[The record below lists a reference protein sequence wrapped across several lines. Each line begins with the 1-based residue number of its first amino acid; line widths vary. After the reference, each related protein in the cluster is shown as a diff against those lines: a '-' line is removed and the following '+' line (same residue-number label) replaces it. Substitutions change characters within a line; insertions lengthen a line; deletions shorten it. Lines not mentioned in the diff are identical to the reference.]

1 MSVQFRR
8 GLLCLLFMLSP
19 WLATAEEC
27 AEWARWQAF
36 SSRFIQTDGR
46 VLADESEQHYS
57 TSEGQA
63 YALFFA
69 LVANDRKTFER
80 VLFWTSANL
89 AAGDLSARLP
99 AWQWGKRQDGS
110 WGVVD
115 ANSASD
121 ADTWLAYT
129 LLEAGRL
136 WHEPR
141 YSAYGN
147 LMLANI
153 RLHLIR
159 DFPGLGA
166 MLLPGAV
173 GFNLNDGGARFN
185 LSYYPVQLLRVFAK
199 AEPTGP
205 WNELI
210 VNSLKLMRAATPKGF
225 APDWQAYVPGTG
237 FIKDPV
243 LGANGSHDAIRV
255 YLWWGMLAKQ
265 DAAASGL
272 KEMLYGMN
280 KLISNQEV
288 TPPLNV
294 DAQTAA
300 YSGNSPPGF
309 SAALLPYLATMKNKR
324 ALSLQNDRLIANETA
339 GLIGEEARY
348 YDQVLTLFGQ
358 GWMERRFSFSPQGQ
372 LLAQW
377 NPSCSAKK

>member
-1 MSVQFRR
+1 MILRFCRCLL
-8 GLLCLLFMLSP
+8 GLLLLSP
-19 WLATAEEC
+19 WLTQAKEC

-36 SSRFIQTDGR
+36 SSRFIMTDGR

-69 LVANDRKTFER
+69 LVANDRKSFER
-80 VLFWTSANL
+80 VLAWTRDNL
-89 AAGDLSARLP
+89 SAGDLTATLP

-115 ANSASD
+115 TNSASD

-136 WHEPR
+136 WREPR

-166 MLLPGAV
+166 MLMPGAA
-173 GFNLNDGGARFN
+173 GFELNEGGMRFN
-185 LSYYPVQLLRVFAK
+185 PSYYPVQLFRVFAQ
-199 AEPTGP
+199 ADSAGP

-210 VNSLKLMRAATPKGF
+210 GNSLRLMRAATPKGF
-225 APDWQAYVPGTG
+225 VPDWLAYIPGTG

-243 LGANGSHDAIRV
+243 LGATGSYDAIRV

-272 KEMLYGMN
+272 KEMLGGMD
-280 KLISNQEV
+280 KLLLNQEI

-294 DAQTAA
+294 DSQTGS
-300 YSGNSPPGF
+300 YSGISPPGF
-309 SAALLPYLATMKNKR
+309 SGALLPYLATMKNNR
-324 ALSLQNDRLIANETA
+324 AVSLQNDRLIAHETE
-339 GLIGEEARY
+339 GLVGQEARY

-358 GWMERRFSFSPQGQ
+358 GWMEHRFSFSSQGR